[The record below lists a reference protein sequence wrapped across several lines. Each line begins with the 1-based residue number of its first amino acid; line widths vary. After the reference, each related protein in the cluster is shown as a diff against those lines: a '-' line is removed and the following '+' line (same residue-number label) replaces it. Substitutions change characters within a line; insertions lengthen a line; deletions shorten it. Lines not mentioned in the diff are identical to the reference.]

1 MPPLNRGKSHRQR
14 RSTMG
19 TSQRAATTPRV
30 RKGTMSHA
38 GDWTKV
44 LYLPDRYANH
54 YTTCSTPREQHKC
67 REPTQVSTLP
77 LFAPLLL
84 KCTTRVATLLRGW
97 VGNFM
102 FLTNLWSLLNYLNVF
117 WYLLAHHHT
126 WCVIL
131 YHSLNNHWFTNSN
144 NVADQTITNLHASQI
159 VFIGNQF
166 HVSLFKLN
174 KCDEHC
180 QNKIGLNTR
189 EKSDATDK
197 QEKY

>member
-1 MPPLNRGKSHRQR
+1 MTCLKTR
-14 RSTMG
+14 
-19 TSQRAATTPRV
+19 
-30 RKGTMSHA
+30 
-38 GDWTKV
+38 
-44 LYLPDRYANH
+44 
-54 YTTCSTPREQHKC
+54 TCSTALE
-67 REPTQVSTLP
+67 TISLTSTGKRQ
-77 LFAPLLL
+77 LFILWIMKLQFD
-84 KCTTRVATLLRGW
+84 KWKIMCRVATLLRGW